1 MSEEDVLLSAE
12 GRMRKAIGVVKD
24 DLAAIRTGRAS
35 PGLVSNIR
43 VDYHGVPVPVN
54 QIASI
59 TVPEASM
66 LVIQPWERDILSSI
80 EKAIL
85 KSDLGLTPTNDGNVI
100 RLVIP
105 QLTEERRNQLV
116 KMVGKRAEEGKV
128 AVRNVRREGLEKL
141 RKLKD
146 SKELSEDEQKRAL
159 GRLQQIT
166 DRFIEEI
173 EQIAKGKESEL
184 LEL

>member
-128 AVRNVRREGLEKL
+128 AVRNIRREGLEKL

-173 EQIAKGKESEL
+173 DQISKGKESEL
-184 LEL
+184 LEF

>member
-128 AVRNVRREGLEKL
+128 AVRNIRREGLEKL

-173 EQIAKGKESEL
+173 AQISKGKESEL
-184 LEL
+184 LEF